1 KSAFRPEFLNRVD
14 EIIVFHTLAEEQI
27 VEIVQKFTT
36 ALTKLLAEQGVK
48 LRVTQGANKEIA
60 SKGFDKEYGAR
71 PLRRVIQ
78 QKVEDPIAEML
89 IADKISEGE
98 IGRASCRER

>member
-1 KSAFRPEFLNRVD
+1 M
-14 EIIVFHTLAEEQI
+14 
-27 VEIVQKFTT
+27 
-36 ALTKLLAEQGVK
+36 
-48 LRVTQGANKEIA
+48 TQGANKEIA

-89 IADKISEGE
+89 IADKISEGDVVTV
-98 IGRASCRER
+98 GAAKVNYTSV